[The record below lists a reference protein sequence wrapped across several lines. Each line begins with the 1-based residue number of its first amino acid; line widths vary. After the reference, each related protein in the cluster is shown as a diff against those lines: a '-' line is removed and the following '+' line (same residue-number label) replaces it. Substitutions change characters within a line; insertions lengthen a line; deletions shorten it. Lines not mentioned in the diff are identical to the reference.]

1 MKRLLTLVALVS
13 FLTLNITQAQSNL
26 YKDSWGFNFGINYP
40 RAMSQNTGI
49 SGNISFGLYAGL
61 TNQLSEHSAWR
72 GTLNFNSLEFKAK
85 NTATDPWTKTR
96 TNILGVDFEYLYNF
110 VPCETLSPYSIIG
123 LGVAYGMLDDGANTV
138 DDYFLDYQFN
148 IGMGF
153 AYSLDDD
160 WKINSEFVYNT
171 LPLTWIDG
179 TYGTNGGGLLGGLDE
194 SYMTFKL
201 GLTYTYEKGEKSR
214 LCELYEGVK
223 NDLVD
228 YERIEN
234 IVKKNTANV
243 GINKD
248 QVKEALAEVM
258 DAHHKEMAP
267 VAEKTVYLSGV
278 NFEFN
283 SSQLTA
289 ESYPVLFF
297 AARTLIEKHEMN
309 VVVKGYTDDIGSAKY
324 NKELSQKRADV
335 VKNYLVARG
344 VASTRIT
351 AEGCGEEKP
360 IADNK
365 TADGRALNRRI
376 EFIVK

>member
-40 RAMSQNTGI
+40 RATSQNTGI
-49 SGNISFGLYAGL
+49 SGNINFGLYAGL
-61 TNQLSEHSAWR
+61 TNQLSEHSSWR
-72 GTLNFNSLEFKAK
+72 GTLNFNSIEYK
-85 NTATDPWTKTR
+85 NTGTDPWTKTR
-96 TNILGVDFEYLYNF
+96 TNLLGVDFEYLYNF
-110 VPCETLSPYSIIG
+110 IPCETLSPYSIIG
-123 LGVAYGMLDDGANTV
+123 LGVAYGMLDDAANTK

-148 IGMGF
+148 VGMGF
-153 AYSLDDD
+153 AYKLDDD
-160 WKINSEFVYNT
+160 WKLNTEFVYNS
-171 LPLTWIDG
+171 LPLSWADG
-179 TYGTNGGGLLGGLDE
+179 NYGTNGGGFLGTPDD

-214 LCELYEGVK
+214 LCELYEGVN
-223 NDLVD
+223 NDPVD

-248 QVKEALAEVM
+248 QVKEALAEVI

-267 VAEKTVYLSGV
+267 STGTEKTVYLSGV

-283 SSQLTA
+283 SSELTA

-297 AARTLIEKHEMN
+297 AARTLIEKPEMN

-351 AEGCGEEKP
+351 TEGCGEEKP

-365 TADGRALNRRI
+365 TAEGRALNRRI